1 MAHPGRP
8 RGRMN
13 KKTIQAQAAAA
24 AAASQAEQIARV
36 QQAQAH
42 AQAQR
47 AAAAH
52 MGGPPN
58 HHHPQHQ
65 DPGIQ
70 LHDEADL
77 ISFRTDALVRYIS
90 NHEYIENV
98 TSKLIHT
105 SKIIPPSL
113 YPIIPKISDYENLK
127 PEDIYFGDLSAMKY
141 VENKLM
147 NRLEAMKDITNN
159 ENVRYLVDSESYNFQ
174 KESQKKLAGLQRNL
188 TDKESVTALEQ
199 ELDKVLSEY
208 NAKFKQ
214 NYKVVPAVH
223 QYSISVDKLAPNLDV
238 TSAPENYNPKSINSF
253 ININNDSNNSNENTL
268 AHNDNGAGSFGNDDL
283 SSFQFGNNID
293 TSKFNGFNGISM
305 NQFDSNFLSI
315 NGSSNTNENNSDRDQ
330 TNNSLPPQDLGSN
343 ENSNNITTNNSDSNI
358 NTNTSNNDNNSLQN
372 EDDGDDNV
380 DNDDDVN
387 IKSDQDSQN
396 RSDNG
401 LDMNDLFNDDG
412 RGDMDHSAIVND
424 DMGDLYDFETGGNGG
439 DDDELMGGTE
449 FEQDFLNQIDHSM
462 E

>member
-1 MAHPGRP
+1 
-8 RGRMN
+8 
-13 KKTIQAQAAAA
+13 
-24 AAASQAEQIARV
+24 
-36 QQAQAH
+36 
-42 AQAQR
+42 
-47 AAAAH
+47 

-58 HHHPQHQ
+58 HHHPQHHQ
-65 DPGIQ
+65 SQPQPPHGPGKEDPGIQ

-253 ININNDSNNSNENTL
+253 ININNDSNNSNNSNGVNNNNNGTVAGNENTL

-330 TNNSLPPQDLGSN
+330 TNNSTNGISNTNSAFNVDSHHSPSLPPQDLGSN